1 MAILLTILI
10 FGAAGAAIG
19 AGLCVLLVKG
29 MPFLYA
35 DMSMMKYFVLW
46 GLITG
51 LVLALLH
58 ILKRKR
64 ERKMLQEQLDK
75 EDNSSASFERRKRLL
90 SEQAALVTKTCRNNA
105 SGSDSLT
112 PFPEENADAVRTMQ
126 AILAGLAENAAHR
139 SALELLCADL
149 TEYDRKTG
157 GNAE

>member
-35 DMSMMKYFVLW
+35 DMSMMKYFVL
-46 GLITG
+46 
-51 LVLALLH
+51 ALLH

-64 ERKMLQEQLDK
+64 ERKMLQAQLDK
-75 EDNSSASFERRKRLL
+75 EDNSSAAFERRKRLL